1 MSTPT
6 RDLATKAKVILIPI
20 LQHSINQGSQVR
32 PAEEIKMEKSHC
44 TLNCTNCPAF
54 GASVFKDLDDEASK
68 AISENKTSTHYKKG
82 ANIFHQGTPSF
93 GTYCI
98 EKGKVKLSKISE
110 SGGETILYIAS
121 PGELIGYQDLKKEHE
136 YQTNATALE
145 DSTACFI
152 SNNYFQETMIDRP
165 KVALNLLNKSKF
177 LMDKISSYGH
187 ASLNMNAKNRIA
199 NLLLALGDNFGI
211 ENNGVIRIELY
222 LTRHELASMV
232 GTATETIIRSISEFK
247 QQGILEQE
255 GNFLLIKDF
264 MKLKEQSNRIN

>member
-1 MSTPT
+1 
-6 RDLATKAKVILIPI
+6 
-20 LQHSINQGSQVR
+20 
-32 PAEEIKMEKSHC
+32 MEKSHC
-44 TLNCTNCPAF
+44 TSSCTNCPAF
-54 GASVFKDLDDEASK
+54 GASVFKDFDDEASK
-68 AISENKTSTHYKKG
+68 ALSENKTIIHYKKG

-93 GTYCI
+93 GTYCL

-121 PGELIGYQDLKKEHE
+121 PGELIGYQDIKKEHE

-165 KVALNLLNKSKF
+165 LVALNLLNKSKF

-199 NLLLALGDNFGI
+199 NLLLALGDNFGV

-247 QQGILEQE
+247 QQGILDQE

-264 MKLKEQSNRIN
+264 MKLKEQSNRIH